1 MVIQLPIEWGFKP
14 SAPIYLIVQNKF
26 PNIFELKCKFT
37 EKFFN
42 SESLFCF
49 LSSVNNGYFLF
60 PNSTCELEYMETAEM
75 MNIICISIT
84 VSCSEGASKDEIEF
98 QKALHDFTSS
108 EGANALLKTTV
119 CLIKERDNLKV
130 QSKHLLLFA
139 HKSHSSLVLRM
150 HWILLI

>member
-1 MVIQLPIEWGFKP
+1 
-14 SAPIYLIVQNKF
+14 
-26 PNIFELKCKFT
+26 
-37 EKFFN
+37 
-42 SESLFCF
+42 
-49 LSSVNNGYFLF
+49 
-60 PNSTCELEYMETAEM
+60 METAEM